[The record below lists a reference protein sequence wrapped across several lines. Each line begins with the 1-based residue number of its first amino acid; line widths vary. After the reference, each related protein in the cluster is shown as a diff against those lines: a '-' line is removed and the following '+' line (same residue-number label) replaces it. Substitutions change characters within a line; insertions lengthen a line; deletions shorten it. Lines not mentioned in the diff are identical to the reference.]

1 MSILEH
7 ILYKAHKK
15 CIYSETMDLAQE
27 IKIQQPKME
36 VQDRYELAYE
46 KAKQQRKINKKK

>member
-15 CIYSETMDLAQE
+15 GIYSETMDLAQE

-46 KAKQQRKINKKK
+46 KAKQQRKINKKT